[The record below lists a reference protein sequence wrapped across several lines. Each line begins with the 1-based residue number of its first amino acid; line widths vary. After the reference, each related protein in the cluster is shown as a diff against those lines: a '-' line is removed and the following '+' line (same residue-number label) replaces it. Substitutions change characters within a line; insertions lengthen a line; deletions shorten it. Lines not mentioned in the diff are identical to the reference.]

1 MKVNYSDNPKKPKY
15 AKFINQITITGST
28 STFSEPGDSGS
39 LILTQD
45 DCPQAVA
52 LLFAGSADGT
62 VTIANPISNVLS
74 ALGVSMVGT
83 CTAALASDAANAEVA
98 AGEVG
103 VSKEAV
109 TAATAVRDRHE
120 DQLMSIPGA
129 VGTAIGVSDQP
140 GQPSIVVYL
149 KQMTPEAEAAAPKE
163 VEGEPVKLIENG
175 GFVAY

>member
-1 MKVNYSDNPKKPKY
+1 M
-15 AKFINQITITGST
+15 
-28 STFSEPGDSGS
+28 
-39 LILTQD
+39 
-45 DCPQAVA
+45 
-52 LLFAGSADGT
+52 LFAGSADGT